1 MVVLIRLNIFL
12 KKFIVF
18 KFMIDR
24 YYWLLLLIKVKFNE
38 NIIIY
43 FVLVFKI
50 FNNCLKIINIM
61 LLYLEVIRCFEYIIL
76 YLNLF
81 VLF

>member
-18 KFMIDR
+18 KFKIDR

-43 FVLVFKI
+43 FVLVFKN
-50 FNNCLKIINIM
+50 FK
-61 LLYLEVIRCFEYIIL
+61 
-76 YLNLF
+76 
-81 VLF
+81 

>member
-18 KFMIDR
+18 NFMIDR

-43 FVLVFKI
+43 FVLVFKN
-50 FNNCLKIINIM
+50 FK
-61 LLYLEVIRCFEYIIL
+61 
-76 YLNLF
+76 
-81 VLF
+81 